1 MEDARWMRVAIG
13 LARRGLG
20 LTWPNPT
27 VGAVI
32 VRGGRMLGRGAT
44 APGGRPHAESIAIGQ
59 ARERFGTEALRGATA
74 YVSLEP
80 CAHHGRTPPCAE
92 ALIAAGIKCVVCS
105 ITDPDP
111 RVAGRGIAMLEAAGI
126 AVTAGTL
133 EAEARRLNA
142 GFLSRVTRGRPLVT
156 LKLATTLDGRIATR
170 TGESRWITG
179 AEARRRVHLMRA
191 DHDAIMI
198 GAGTARTDDP
208 LLNVRD
214 LGLGDRRP
222 VRIVTDGSL
231 SISPE
236 SRLVRTARE
245 QPLWLLHRDQFDAA
259 RASAL
264 AETGAELVPIAAAP
278 DGALSL
284 ADALQ
289 VLGRRGLTRVF
300 CEGGGQLAAS
310 LLAAGL
316 VDRIALFAAGRT
328 IGGDGVPSIGAFG
341 IEAHR
346 DAPGFVL
353 DRVER
358 IGADAL
364 SWWSAAA

>member
-1 MEDARWMRVAIG
+1 MALG

-20 LTWPNPT
+20 LTWPNPA

-32 VRGGRMLGRGAT
+32 VRGAQLLGRGAT
-44 APGGRPHAESIAIGQ
+44 APGGRPHAEVIAIGQ
-59 ARERFGTEALRGATA
+59 ARERFGAEALRGATA

-92 ALIAAGIKCVVCS
+92 ALIAAGIGRVVCS

-126 AVTAGTL
+126 AVTTGVL
-133 EAEARRLNA
+133 EAEAERLNA
-142 GFLSRVTRGRPLVT
+142 GFLSRVTSGRPLVT

-191 DHDAIMI
+191 DHDAILI
-198 GAGTARTDDP
+198 GAGTARADDP
-208 LLNVRD
+208 LLDVRG
-214 LGLGDRRP
+214 LGLEDRRP
-222 VRIVTDGSL
+222 VRIVTDSSL
-231 SISPE
+231 SLSPE
-236 SRLVRTARE
+236 SRLARTARE
-245 QPLWLLHRDQFDAA
+245 QPLWLLHREVLDV
-259 RASAL
+259 ASGSGL
-264 AETGAELVPIAAAP
+264 AEMGVELLPIAATP

-284 ADALQ
+284 VDALQ

-300 CEGGGQLAAS
+300 CEGGGQLAGS

-316 VDRIALFAAGRT
+316 VDRIALFTAGRA

-341 IEAHR
+341 IEALG
-346 DAPGFVL
+346 DAPGFML

-358 IGADAL
+358 VGADVL
-364 SWWSAAA
+364 SSWSAR